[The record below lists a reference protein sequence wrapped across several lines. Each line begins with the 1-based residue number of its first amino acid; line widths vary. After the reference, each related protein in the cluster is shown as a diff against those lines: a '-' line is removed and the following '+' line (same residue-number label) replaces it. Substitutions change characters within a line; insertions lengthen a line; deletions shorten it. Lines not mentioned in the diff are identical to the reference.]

1 MVSFVQEKL
10 GKSNLYSNTLSP
22 AVPLISKVSFN
33 LVSMS
38 FIYLLFLIHK
48 RKFGIPYI
56 FVGHVYTNINVLA
69 DDN

>member
-38 FIYLLFLIHK
+38 VSSIYFFQFTKGNLEFH
-48 RKFGIPYI
+48 I
-56 FVGHVYTNINVLA
+56 FSVSQTSV
-69 DDN
+69 